1 MNFNISTETH
11 IAGVVIVR
19 LEGQFD
25 FSHVSTARAAINQ
38 TIEDGARTIVVNLDG
53 LDYID
58 SAGLGL
64 LVGTLAR
71 LRDRKGELSVVCHS
85 PRIRRV
91 FDITRLTQLI
101 ALHETEEEALLG
113 TGAVAAAATSP

>member
-1 MNFNISTETH
+1 MSFDIATETH
-11 IAGVVIVR
+11 ESGVVIVR
-19 LEGQFD
+19 LDGQFD
-25 FSHVSTARAAINQ
+25 FSHVATARAAINQ
-38 TIEDGARTIVVNLDG
+38 RIEDGATNIVVNLDG
-53 LDYID
+53 LEYID

-71 LRDRKGELSVVCHS
+71 MRDRKGVLSVVCRS

-101 ALHETEEEALLG
+101 ALHDSEEAALLS
-113 TGAVAAAATSP
+113 AAPSAP

>member
-1 MNFNISTETH
+1 MVFDIATETH
-11 IAGVVIVR
+11 SSGAVVVR

-25 FSHVSTARAAINQ
+25 FSHVATARATFNQ
-38 TIEDGARTIVVNLDG
+38 RIDDGATIFVVNLDG
-53 LDYID
+53 LEYID

-71 LRDRKGELSVVCHS
+71 LRDRHGLLSVVCRS

-101 ALHETEEEALLG
+101 SLHETEEDALSSSLP
-113 TGAVAAAATSP
+113 AVP